1 MIKILKMICTD
12 PEIQFHLKSKIMKP
26 EEKKKELNLTELEQV
41 SGGSALDEAP
51 TVDEYDYDEEV
62 REKAGSTVQ
71 P

>member
-1 MIKILKMICTD
+1 
-12 PEIQFHLKSKIMKP
+12 MKP
-26 EEKKKELNLTELEQV
+26 EEKKKELDLTTLEQV